1 MCDLGMWYVQG
12 GVCSGCGM
20 LAMWDVWDVGYL
32 EITVWGM

>member
-1 MCDLGMWYVQG
+1 MCDVGNV
-12 GVCSGCGM
+12 VCSGCGM